1 MRAEIIT
8 IGDELLIGQVVDTN
22 SAWMAQRL
30 NEVGISLYQ
39 ITSVHDD
46 REHIL
51 KALDE
56 AFSRADIVL
65 TTGGLGPTKDDITKH
80 VMCEYFGTTL
90 VEDPQVR
97 AHIHDLY
104 KDRPEAL
111 NRLTATQWL
120 VPASAT
126 ILPNRVG
133 SAPIMV
139 FEYKSKV
146 ESLNSKVNESKV
158 ESRKS
163 KVNEISEAVST
174 DSQHST
180 LDIRHSTLNIQ
191 HSTFD
196 SQHSTFDIQTP
207 KYLIALPGVPHEMK
221 IAMTEQVLPFI
232 RLKVKGERLE
242 ASETFSSPSGRP
254 LNSSEASTKHN
265 KIIHKTILL
274 SGIPESKLAILIE
287 DWENALPS
295 SIHLAYLPKDG
306 IIRLR
311 LSSYGEA
318 TEAEIQSYIDTLLPL
333 IGDYLLATEDISL
346 EALAGRLL
354 SQKGM
359 TIATAE
365 SCTGGR
371 LAAALNAQSGSSAY
385 YMGSVV
391 AYDNSVKTNI
401 LGVSSETLNTDGAV
415 SESTVRQMAE
425 GVRTL
430 LHTDYAIATSGI
442 AGPTGGTPDKPVG
455 TVWIAWATPE
465 GTEAKCFHFGAA
477 REREQITLRAVT
489 ESLVHL
495 IKSLNTKQ

>member
-39 ITSVHDD
+39 ITSVHDNH
-46 REHIL
+46 EHIL

-120 VPASAT
+120 VPQTAT
-126 ILPNRVG
+126 ILTNRVG

-139 FEYKSKV
+139 FQKNTSET
-146 ESLNSKVNESKV
+146 
-158 ESRKS
+158 SRTVRTS
-163 KVNEISEAVST
+163 ST
-174 DSQHST
+174 EGT
-180 LDIRHSTLNIQ
+180 R
-191 HSTFD
+191 F
-196 SQHSTFDIQTP
+196 
-207 KYLIALPGVPHEMK
+207 LIAMPGVPHEMK
-221 IAMTEQVLPFI
+221 IAMTEQVLPY
-232 RLKVKGERLE
+232 L
-242 ASETFSSPSGRP
+242 ATT
-254 LNSSEASTKHN
+254 SEADLQRSDILSTAQRS
-265 KIIHKTILL
+265 IIHRTILV

-295 SIHLAYLPKDG
+295 SIHLAYLPKEG

-318 TEAEIQSYIDTLLPL
+318 TEAEIQSHIDTLLPL
-333 IGDYLLATEDISL
+333 ISDYLLATEDISL

-354 SQKGM
+354 KQQGM

-401 LGVSSETLNTDGAV
+401 LGVSPETLNTDGAV

-465 GTEAKCFHFGAA
+465 GTQAQCFHFGAA

-489 ESLVHL
+489 EALVRL
-495 IKSLNTKQ
+495 VKTLSTQSAAGC

>member
-30 NEVGISLYQ
+30 NEAGIELYQ

-90 VEDPQVR
+90 VEDSRVR
-97 AHIHDLY
+97 EHIHELY
-104 KDRPEAL
+104 KERPDVL

-120 VPASAT
+120 VPESAT

-139 FEYKSKV
+139 FENEV
-146 ESLNSKVNESKV
+146 RGERLEVRGEGQNSKFLF
-158 ESRKS
+158 
-163 KVNEISEAVST
+163 AM
-174 DSQHST
+174 
-180 LDIRHSTLNIQ
+180 
-191 HSTFD
+191 
-196 SQHSTFDIQTP
+196 
-207 KYLIALPGVPHEMK
+207 PGVPYEMK
-221 IAMTEQVLPFI
+221 IAMTEQVMPYI

-242 ASETFSSPSGRP
+242 VSG
-254 LNSSEASTKHN
+254 E
-265 KIIHKTILL
+265 IIHRTMMLY
-274 SGIPESKLAILIE
+274 GIAESTLAIRIE
-287 DWENALPS
+287 EWENALPQS
-295 SIHLAYLPKDG
+295 MHLAYLPKDG

-318 TEAEIQSYIDTLLPL
+318 SNEEIEQQLANLKPL
-333 IGDYLLATEDISL
+333 IADYLIATEDLPL
-346 EALAGRLL
+346 ETILGNQLKARH
-354 SQKGM
+354 Q

-371 LAAALNAQSGSSAY
+371 LAAALNAQSGASAY

-391 AYDNSVKTNI
+391 AYDNTIKEQV
-401 LGVSSETLNTDGAV
+401 LGVKHDTLEKYGAV
-415 SESTVRQMAE
+415 SEQTVREMAE
-425 GVRTL
+425 GVRAL
-430 LHTDYAIATSGI
+430 MNTDYAIATSGI

-455 TVWIAWATPE
+455 TVWIAWATPD
-465 GTEAKCFHFGAA
+465 GTTAECYQFGVA
-477 REREQITLRAVT
+477 REREQITQRAVT
-489 ESLVHL
+489 AALVEL